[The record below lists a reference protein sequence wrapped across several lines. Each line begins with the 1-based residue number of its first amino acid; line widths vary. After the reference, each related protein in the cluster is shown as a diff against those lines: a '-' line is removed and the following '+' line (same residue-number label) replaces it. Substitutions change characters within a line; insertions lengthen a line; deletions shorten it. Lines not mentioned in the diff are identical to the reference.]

1 MSEGRREMF
10 RKNVRMKE
18 RKDLEKCWNKGENGL
33 YKMLEGNE
41 QVTRSKERTHKR

>member
-18 RKDLEKCWNKGENGL
+18 RKDLEKCWNKGEKGFRKSL
-33 YKMLEGNE
+33 KGRRE
-41 QVTRSKERTHKR
+41 KI